1 MYAIVSVNRWEKVK
15 ITSSDLI
22 FEALPP
28 VECDPT
34 FINRDSPV
42 LIFYTPPPS
51 DLETPS
57 KVLRRKN
64 LIFR

>member
-28 VECDPT
+28 VECDLFT
-34 FINRDSPV
+34 KTTYILKVEN
-42 LIFYTPPPS
+42 LFYIRFF
-51 DLETPS
+51 
-57 KVLRRKN
+57 KIKN
-64 LIFR
+64 KTLNHSTIKK